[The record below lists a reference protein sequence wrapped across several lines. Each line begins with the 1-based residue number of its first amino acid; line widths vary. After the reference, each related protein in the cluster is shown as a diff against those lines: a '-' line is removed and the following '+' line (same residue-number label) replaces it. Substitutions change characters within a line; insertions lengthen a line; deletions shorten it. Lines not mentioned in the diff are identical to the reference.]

1 MRATAIRWAALALAL
16 IAFICWLVVREL
28 RVSAEGE
35 SPRVELNAENIGPR
49 AIEDL
54 TAKSVP
60 RDYGFAWQTMEQALE
75 ENRPGLLEGYFTGLA
90 KQDLIQRVNS
100 QAKAGLHTRYEDRG
114 HKLEALFYSPPG
126 DPMQLRDHA
135 KLDIQVLDGS
145 KVIYEEPVSFDY
157 MVIMSPGADRWLV
170 RELQAMPGEKP

>member
-35 SPRVELNAENIGPR
+35 VPRVELNVDNLGPR
-49 AIEDL
+49 SIEDL
-54 TAKSVP
+54 TRKSVP

-75 ENRPGLLEGYFTGLA
+75 ENRPGLLDGYFTGLA

-100 QAKAGLHTRYEDRG
+100 QIKAGLHTRYEDLG

-135 KLDIQVLDGS
+135 KLDI
-145 KVIYEEPVSFDY
+145 
-157 MVIMSPGADRWLV
+157 
-170 RELQAMPGEKP
+170 